1 MVFSF
6 FHKIWFLDCDDF
18 RNLSSW
24 EYEEVETSQTIS
36 VLELIVMALWGAKD
50 FNKYLHHTHTCSN
63 LSSRDSS
70 KELCPAKKSAIIWTA
85 MQIVAQWYRYRPSP
99 GTLAINP
106 FWPEISEKT
115 MQDGWAWILTR
126 RKGKEVLGLVR
137 ERPQGFAAHSGAMQ
151 GSPRC
156 SVEVEEPL
164 AGPVESAGPGRSGEV
179 VLYTVHR
186 PCPSLV
192 DIRRHLENSCPGV
205 AEGNMQPVS
214 SVGKKG
220 RQGERENALKGL
232 STREMVCSQEYS
244 LQGKTKKCPLRF
256 SSSFKKNTTNP
267 QSQRKSN
274 FFALSGNN
282 GCLLRRS
289 DPGTPADLRG
299 LWVRC
304 QDGLK
309 PEIFSSLP
317 HKAEVQPA
325 TYPLASPEAARA
337 CFSSSRAA
345 AGEGT
350 GIQQT
355 FHRGH
360 GFRN

>member
-1 MVFSF
+1 MVFFF
-6 FHKIWFLDCDDF
+6 FHRIWFLECDDF

-36 VLELIVMALWGAKD
+36 VLEFIVMALWSAMD

-63 LSSRDSS
+63 LSRRDSS

-85 MQIVAQWYRYRPSP
+85 MQIVAQWYRYRPTP

-115 MQDGWAWILTR
+115 MQDGWAWILTM

-137 ERPQGFAAHSGAMQ
+137 ERPQGFAAHPGAMQ
-151 GSPRC
+151 GSPRS

-192 DIRRHLENSCPGV
+192 DIRHHLENSCPGV

-220 RQGERENALKGL
+220 RQGEREKMHLRAWVQEIWSAAKSTVFRGKQRNVLWGSLPPLKKHSKSSKPKKIKFFCFVWKQRL
-232 STREMVCSQEYS
+232 LT
-244 LQGKTKKCPLRF
+244 TKVWSR
-256 SSSFKKNTTNP
+256 
-267 QSQRKSN
+267 
-274 FFALSGNN
+274 
-282 GCLLRRS
+282 
-289 DPGTPADLRG
+289 DPGWPQRTLSQVPG
-299 LWVRC
+299 W
-304 QDGLK
+304 LK
-309 PEIFSSLP
+309 TRDFLF
-317 HKAEVQPA
+317 
-325 TYPLASPEAARA
+325 LAP
-337 CFSSSRAA
+337 
-345 AGEGT
+345 
-350 GIQQT
+350 
-355 FHRGH
+355 
-360 GFRN
+360 

>member
-1 MVFSF
+1 MAFSF

-36 VLELIVMALWGAKD
+36 VLELIVMALWGAMG

-63 LSSRDSS
+63 LSSRDAS
-70 KELCPAKKSAIIWTA
+70 KEQRPAKKSSICWTA
-85 MQIVAQWYRYRPSP
+85 MQIIAQWYRYRPTL
-99 GTLAINP
+99 GTPAINP

-115 MQDGWAWILTR
+115 TQDGWAWILTM

-137 ERPQGFAAHSGAMQ
+137 EGPQGFAARSGAMQ

-192 DIRRHLENSCPGV
+192 DIRHHLENGCPGV

-220 RQGERENALKGL
+220 RQGEREKMHLRAWVQERWSAAKSTVFRGKQRNVLWGSLPPLKKTQQILKAKENQIFLLCLETTAAYYKGL
-232 STREMVCSQEYS
+232 I
-244 LQGKTKKCPLRF
+244 QGPRLTSEDF
-256 SSSFKKNTTNP
+256 E
-267 QSQRKSN
+267 
-274 FFALSGNN
+274 SG
-282 GCLLRRS
+282 
-289 DPGTPADLRG
+289 
-299 LWVRC
+299 
-304 QDGLK
+304 
-309 PEIFSSLP
+309 
-317 HKAEVQPA
+317 
-325 TYPLASPEAARA
+325 ARMA
-337 CFSSSRAA
+337 
-345 AGEGT
+345 
-350 GIQQT
+350 
-355 FHRGH
+355 
-360 GFRN
+360 